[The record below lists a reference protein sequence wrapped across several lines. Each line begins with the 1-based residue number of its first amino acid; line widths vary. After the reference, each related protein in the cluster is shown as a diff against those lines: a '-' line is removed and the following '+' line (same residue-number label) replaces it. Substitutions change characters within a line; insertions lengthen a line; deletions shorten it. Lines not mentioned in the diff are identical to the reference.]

1 MYDSSS
7 NTNRYPTDFL
17 FHLLHQDFG
26 SKFWLLSHSSNGI
39 YLHQNSC
46 RFIQQF
52 CQDWVSLSNSFL
64 SSASRSW
71 IDLSKVKKM
80 YPMFCQQFLYIFFCF
95 ICCIRIL
102 HWNCKS
108 VQYIHNEIR
117 VDLSNVLADSFFD
130 KVVRN
135 GHRQEANARIQV
147 QKPPLRK
154 VLLHWGVQCD
164 GQHAGQATA
173 A

>member
-1 MYDSSS
+1 MQI
-7 NTNRYPTDFL
+7 YPTILSRLSF
-17 FHLLHQDFG
+17 
-26 SKFWLLSHSSNGI
+26 SIKFFFVFCIKIFDRLIKSHEN
-39 YLHQNSC
+39 
-46 RFIQQF
+46 
-52 CQDWVSLSNSFL
+52 LSNVLRTVS
-64 SSASRSW
+64 
-71 IDLSKVKKM
+71 V
-80 YPMFCQQFLYIFFCF
+80 YFFCF

-108 VQYIHNEIR
+108 VQYIHNEIKL
-117 VDLSNVLADSFFD
+117 DLSNVFADSFFD

-154 VLLHWGVQCD
+154 VLLHWGVQRD